1 MIMAD
6 LAAIIEAN
14 RERLLN
20 LIDLGSLKPALSG
33 RTVLSPFLQSV
44 QTSYTSK
51 ADTAKL
57 LDFVCSHGVQ
67 AVDALTGALKTEQTH
82 PGHKEAL
89 KIILQSS
96 VTDETTE
103 ELSAIADDDPLTEVA
118 ATALQDCSAVIED
131 KMDFNA
137 LMPLFLQKGLI
148 GRDTFFTLQGPYV
161 PTSQKWQELITP
173 LAKRGLQ
180 GINELMDMLQ
190 KIPSESH
197 TVIVK
202 ELKSKSNHNQQYNSH
217 VLFSNHWTVT
227 YLSTIL

>member
-1 MIMAD
+1 MAD
-6 LAAIIEAN
+6 LRSAVEGN

-20 LIDLGSLKPALSG
+20 LIDLNSLKPSLSG

-44 QTSYTSK
+44 QTSHTPK

-96 VTDETTE
+96 SADETAEE
-103 ELSAIADDDPLTEVA
+103 ELSSASTIADIEA
-118 ATALQDCSAVIED
+118 IATALKECSAVIED
-131 KMDFNA
+131 NMNFNA

-148 GRDTFFTLQGPYV
+148 NRDTFLSLQGPYISS
-161 PTSQKWQELITP
+161 TEKWQQLIAL
-173 LAKRGLQ
+173 LAKRGLE
-180 GINELMDMLQ
+180 GIDELVDMLQ
-190 KIPSESH
+190 TISSESH
-197 TVIVK
+197 AVIIK
-202 ELKSKSNHNQQYNSH
+202 ELKSKGNWSQFPCVYVTDHWAVSN
-217 VLFSNHWTVT
+217 
-227 YLSTIL
+227 LSMIL